1 MTGSQEFPTPQWE
14 AGGPA
19 LPPDL
24 EPPAHGAADPE
35 LLLREIALL
44 RSVSDGKGKPQDLWE
59 LSALLETS
67 GLRDLDARQQWGEP
81 DIFHL
86 ARRLFPRVDEIDFE
100 PLLKKED
107 KKALVARVL
116 KNYCKGTVFALPM
129 LLQIVSMTVVG
140 FGVWSYIDFSL
151 RQASAISLGTLL
163 ALSITG
169 GISQTIGRKGLY
181 YLKMEQLLLAAMVTR
196 RLFLVGVSLILTSA
210 LTFFLINAYFN
221 LFPPD
226 MFELFF
232 YYYLLLS
239 LVFLAFAVF
248 YMFESFTTIAALVL
262 GGTVSTYVC
271 FTVFEM
277 GIVVS
282 QYLSLSLM
290 LVVSVLIIFLQLRRI
305 ERKTRSE
312 GFHLPSPASLFYSL
326 YPYFVFGTA
335 YFLFIIMDRVMAW
348 TSGKKFLP
356 YFFWFNYPYEVGV
369 DWALIPLVFTLAL
382 VEVFIY
388 ELGSMAFTRIKQVAA
403 PAVTD
408 FNDHFLKLYY
418 KGGITFTLFG
428 ACAIVVSL
436 LFPYM
441 IDWAGYGT
449 YVSVFFTPVHFFV
462 FLVAS
467 VAYVLLSWSLLN
479 CIVFFSYSRPEF
491 ALKSVGCALLADFL
505 VGYFLSRSLDYYYSV
520 IGLLVGAIVFAVLS
534 TMYGIRLF
542 KKYDYYFYST
552 F

>member
-1 MTGSQEFPTPQWE
+1 MTGSQELTPQWNAVDPAPHPGVE
-14 AGGPA
+14 APVAGGA
-19 LPPDL
+19 
-24 EPPAHGAADPE
+24 GPE
-35 LLLREIALL
+35 LLLRELALL
-44 RSVSDGKGKPQDLWE
+44 RSVSAGKGKPQDLWE

-86 ARRLFPRVDEIDFE
+86 ARRLFPRIDELDFE
-100 PLLKKED
+100 TVLKKED
-107 KKALVARVL
+107 RKTFVVRVV

-151 RQASAISLGTLL
+151 RQASAIALGTLL
-163 ALSITG
+163 ALGITG

-181 YLKMEQLLLAAMVTR
+181 YLKMEELLLAAMVTR
-196 RLFLVGVSLILTSA
+196 RLFLVGMSLIVLSA
-210 LTFFLINAYFN
+210 AAFFLINAYFK

-239 LVFLAFAVF
+239 MVFLSFAVF
-248 YMFESFTTIAALVL
+248 YMFESFVTIALLVALGIVA
-262 GGTVSTYVC
+262 TYLC
-271 FTVFEM
+271 FTVLGV
-277 GIVVS
+277 GIVAS

-290 LVVSVLIIFLQLRRI
+290 LAVSVLLIFLQLRRI
-305 ERKTRSE
+305 QRKTRSE
-312 GFHLPSPASLFYSL
+312 GHHLPSPASLFYSL

-335 YFLFIIMDRVMAW
+335 YFLFIIMDRVLAW

-388 ELGSMAFTRIKQVAA
+388 ELGSKAFSRIAQVAA
-403 PAVTD
+403 PAVAD
-408 FNDHFLKLYY
+408 FNRYFLRMYIT
-418 KGGITFTLFG
+418 GGITFAVFG
-428 ACAIVVSL
+428 IGSIFISL

-441 IDWAGYGT
+441 IEKAGYGT
-449 YVSVFFTPVHFFV
+449 YVSVFFTPVHLFV

-491 ALKSVGCALLADFL
+491 ALKSLGPALLADFV

-520 IGLLVGAIVFAVLS
+520 LGLLVGAIIFAVLS
-534 TMYGIRLF
+534 TFYGVKLF